1 MGRWHWL
8 HVVGKGEGRL
18 AAYAAGELP
27 PADRLRL
34 EAQLAECPDCRQS
47 VRAYRMTSAAV
58 RSAPRAVL
66 TAEEA
71 TAFLPGVHRRVA
83 QRRVGGL
90 RPTRPGLREV
100 LWDHPRLSLAS
111 AIMAALLVV
120 SLTMSQLQFWGTSGL
135 NGVDIISVDV
145 DENASVMVFQAPGS
159 SLKIIWVFE
168 DTSS

>member
-8 HVVGKGEGRL
+8 HVVGKGEGHL

-34 EAQLAECPDCRQS
+34 EAQLAKCLHCRQS
-47 VRAYRMTSAAV
+47 VRAYRLTSAAL
-58 RSAPRAVL
+58 RSAPRAAL

-71 TAFLPGVHRRVA
+71 TSLLPEVHRRIA
-83 QRRVGGL
+83 QRRAGDF

-100 LWDHPRLSLAS
+100 VWDHPRLSLAS
-111 AIMAALLVV
+111 ALTAVLLVV
-120 SLTMSQLQFWGTSGL
+120 GLTMSQLHFWGTSGL
-135 NGVDIISVDV
+135 NGVEIISVDV

-159 SLKIIWVFE
+159 SLKVIWVFE